1 MMCERLRLGWSD
13 KMTIEWAMDEF
24 GVKEV
29 TAKNYLKKA
38 YAYLGN
44 CNSEFKAFIQDKQS
58 ERFEYILRQAIEAGK
73 WDVANRILDNMNKM
87 YGLYQTGTNIE
98 ITSDTIQFKFGS
110 DDTSSEDN
118 NIIDADVIESPD
130 NQ

>member
-1 MMCERLRLGWSD
+1 
-13 KMTIEWAMDEF
+13 MTIEWAMDEF
-24 GVKEV
+24 GVKEA
-29 TAKNYLKKA
+29 TARRYLKNA
-38 YAYLGN
+38 YSYLGN

-73 WDVANRILDNMNKM
+73 WDVANRILDNINKL

-110 DDTSSEDN
+110 SDTNSNDN
-118 NIIDADVIESPD
+118 DNIVDADVIETPED
-130 NQ
+130 E